1 MPQMLFTDPRFRS
14 PSAASG
20 QSGGRDENIYSCL
33 VAGYGGSGTQKMFTV
48 PEGQTIPRLVGAGI
62 APTAQHL
69 LTMTKLNTNLGKAGE
84 VGSAIGEISIRS
96 IGIGFEQAYY
106 NANGGLNTYGFG
118 QQEVM
123 ETLSKT
129 FLIFRISGT
138 KQIEGPTSFFPAPG
152 GASGSTA
159 TTANAVGSQ
168 TILTNGWPGQ
178 GRRLKV
184 FLPAARTDQLE
195 VEFGTAGGVSLNY
208 SVNNGVGQCSLI
220 WCNLWCGVMADVRA

>member
-1 MPQMLFTDPRFRS
+1 MPSMLFPDPRFRS
-14 PSAASG
+14 PTAAAG
-20 QSGGRDENIYSCL
+20 QSGGRDENVYSCL
-33 VAGYGGSGTQKMFTV
+33 VAGHGGAGTQKMFTV
-48 PEGQTIPRLVGAGI
+48 PEGQSIPRLVGSGI

-84 VGSAIGEISIRS
+84 VGAAIGEISIRS
-96 IGIGFEQAYY
+96 IGIGCEQAYY
-106 NANGGLNTYGFG
+106 DANGALNSYGMG
-118 QQEVM
+118 QQELL
-123 ETLSKT
+123 EILSKT

-152 GASGSTA
+152 GAFGSVA
-159 TTANAVGSQ
+159 TTETSVTVTA
-168 TILTNGWPGQ
+168 LTNGWPGG

-195 VEFGTAGGVSLNY
+195 VEFGTAGGVSLAF
-208 SVNNGVGQCSLI
+208 SVTSGVGQSSLV

>member
-1 MPQMLFTDPRFRS
+1 MPAMLFTDPRFRS
-14 PSAASG
+14 ASAAAG
-20 QSGGRDENIYSCL
+20 QSGGRDENIYSSL
-33 VAGYGGSGTQKMFTV
+33 VIGHGGSGTQKMFTV

-96 IGIGFEQAYY
+96 IGIGWEQGYY
-106 NANGGLNTYGFG
+106 DANGALNSYGFG
-118 QQEVM
+118 QQESM

-138 KQIEGPTSFFPAPG
+138 KQIEGPTSFFPAAG
-152 GASGSTA
+152 GAYGALA
-159 TTANAVGSQ
+159 TTENAITQSV
-168 TILTNGWPGQ
+168 LTNGWPGG

-184 FLPAARTDQLE
+184 FLPADRTDQLE
-195 VEFGTAGGVSLNY
+195 VEFGTAGGVSLNF
-208 SVNNGVGQCSLI
+208 SATTGVGQCSLL

>member
-1 MPQMLFTDPRFRS
+1 MPQQIFADPRFRS
-14 PSAASG
+14 PTAAAG
-20 QSGGRDENIYSCL
+20 LSGGRDENIYSCL
-33 VAGYGGSGTQKMFTV
+33 VAGFGGSGTQKMFTV
-48 PEGQTIPRLVGAGI
+48 PEGQSIPRLVGAGI
-62 APTAQHL
+62 APTAQHQ

-106 NANGGLNTYGFG
+106 DANGALNTYGMG

-123 ETLSKT
+123 EMLAKT

-152 GASGSTA
+152 GASGSLSTTETGVTA
-159 TTANAVGSQ
+159 S
-168 TILTNGWPGQ
+168 ILTNGWPGS

-195 VEFGTAGGVSLNY
+195 IEFGTAGGVSLTF
-208 SVNNGVGQCSLI
+208 SVASGVGQSSLV
-220 WCNLWCGVMADVRA
+220 WANLWCGVMADVRA

>member
-1 MPQMLFTDPRFRS
+1 MLFADPRFRS
-14 PSAASG
+14 PTAAAG

-33 VAGYGGSGTQKMFTV
+33 VAGFGGSGTQKMFTV
-48 PEGQTIPRLVGAGI
+48 PEGQSIPRLVGAGI
-62 APTAQHL
+62 APTAQHQ

-106 NANGGLNTYGFG
+106 DANGVLNTYGMG
-118 QQEVM
+118 QQETM
-123 ETLSKT
+123 EMLAKT

-152 GASGSTA
+152 GAYGSISTTEA
-159 TTANAVGSQ
+159 TVTVSA
-168 TILTNGWPGQ
+168 LTNGWPGA

-195 VEFGTAGGVSLNY
+195 VEFGTAGGVSLNF
-208 SVNNGVGQCSLI
+208 SINQGVGQSSLV

>member
-1 MPQMLFTDPRFRS
+1 MPQMLFADPRFRS
-14 PSAASG
+14 PTAAAG

-33 VAGYGGSGTQKMFTV
+33 VAGFGGSGTQKMFTV
-48 PEGQTIPRLVGAGI
+48 PEGQSIPRLVGAGI
-62 APTAQHL
+62 VPTAQHQ

-106 NANGGLNTYGFG
+106 DANGVLNTYGMG
-118 QQEVM
+118 QQETM
-123 ETLSKT
+123 EMLAKT

-152 GASGSTA
+152 GAYGSISTTEA
-159 TTANAVGSQ
+159 TVTVSA
-168 TILTNGWPGQ
+168 LTNGWPGN

-195 VEFGTAGGVSLNY
+195 VEFGTAGGVSLTF
-208 SVNNGVGQCSLI
+208 SVNNGVGQSSLV

>member
-1 MPQMLFTDPRFRS
+1 MPQMLFADPRFRS
-14 PSAASG
+14 PTAAAG

-48 PEGQTIPRLVGAGI
+48 PEGQTIPRLVGTGI

-84 VGSAIGEISIRS
+84 VGAAIGELSIRS

-106 NANGGLNTYGFG
+106 DGNGVLNTYGMG

-123 ETLSKT
+123 EMLSKT

-152 GASGSTA
+152 GAFGSLS
-159 TTANAVGSQ
+159 TTENAVTTSV
-168 TILTNGWPGQ
+168 LTNGWPGG

-184 FLPAARTDQLE
+184 FLPAARNDQLE
-195 VEFGTAGGVSLNY
+195 VEFGTAGGVSLSF
-208 SVNNGVGQCSLI
+208 SVTSGVGQCSLV

>member
-1 MPQMLFTDPRFRS
+1 MPQMLFADPRFRS
-14 PSAASG
+14 PTAAAG
-20 QSGGRDENIYSCL
+20 QSGGRDENIYSCM
-33 VAGYGGSGTQKMFTV
+33 VVGYNGGGTQKMFTV
-48 PEGQTIPRLVGAGI
+48 PEGQSIPRLVGSGI
-62 APTAQHL
+62 APTAQHQL
-69 LTMTKLNTNLGKAGE
+69 IMTKLNTNLGKAGE

-106 NANGGLNTYGFG
+106 DSNGLLNTYGMG

-123 ETLSKT
+123 EMLSKT

-152 GASGSTA
+152 GAFGSLA
-159 TTANAVGSQ
+159 TTENAVTES
-168 TILTNGWPGQ
+168 ILTNGWPGS

-195 VEFGTAGGVSLNY
+195 VEFGTAGGVTLTF
-208 SVNNGVGQCSLI
+208 SVASGVGQSSLV